1 MMYKR
6 ILFLAGIV
14 LLFLFAVS
22 PVSAR
27 LATPESTQ
35 ISWPTSPMG
44 TTLGTDSL
52 FHHLIKYLYEW
63 GISLGGIAVF
73 IMLLAAG
80 IQYLTSAGDPGKMG
94 AAMTRIRSAILGL
107 VLLLTSWLILNTI
120 NPQFVQLRELP
131 FIWDEAGFAGIK
143 MVDPNESIPPC
154 DIVVVYSEVGFEGD
168 SKKPIVFGSNEEII
182 KIEGSNLDQYS
193 LPWSSARNL
202 IELDE
207 SDIVLIEK
215 NRFNQPRFNNKGE
228 EKTDGEYKEGGACM
242 IDLFYTTRKWWG
254 GGSDV
259 CGGRLARVQ
268 LPSRDITES
277 KFQDQSITCAEVRRA
292 LQD

>member
-6 ILFLAGIV
+6 ILLLTGIV
-14 LLFLFAVS
+14 FLFLFTVL
-22 PVSAR
+22 PVSAQ
-27 LATPESTQ
+27 LATPDSTQ

-52 FHHLIKYLYEW
+52 FHDLIKYLYEW
-63 GISLGGIAVF
+63 GVSLGGIAVF

-80 IQYLTSAGDPGKMG
+80 IQYLTSAGDPSKMG
-94 AAMTRIRSAILGL
+94 AAVKRIQSSILGL

-120 NPQFVQLRELP
+120 SPQFVQLRELP
-131 FIWDEAGFAGIK
+131 SIWDEAGFAGIE

-154 DIVVVYSEVGFEGD
+154 DIVVVYSEVEFEGN
-168 SKKPIVFGSNEEII
+168 SKKPIIFESEEEIR
-182 KIEGSNLDQYS
+182 KIEGSNLDEYS
-193 LPWSSARNL
+193 EPWSSARNL

-207 SDIVLIEK
+207 DDIVLIGEE
-215 NRFNQPRFNNKGE
+215 RFNQLRFDNEGNVSD
-228 EKTDGEYKEGGACM
+228 DGDYKVGGACM
-242 IDLFYTTRKWWG
+242 IDLFYTTRKWF
-254 GGSDV
+254 STDV

-268 LPSRDITES
+268 LPSRDLTES
-277 KFQDQSITCAEVRRA
+277 KFQDQSITCAEVRRD